1 MKFYK
6 KKIDDIDI
14 KILSLL
20 QDDAMISVQ
29 ELSDK
34 VGLSTTPC
42 WNRLQKLQELG
53 IIKKKITLINSEKLG
68 FANRVFVFI
77 RTNKHKKDWSDK
89 LREYVIKQPNVL
101 GMYRISGNY
110 DYLIDVICRDIKGF
124 DSFYQKLIE
133 NIEVFDVSSSF
144 VMEIM
149 KEKTEFPI
157 NSLLSSS
164 NNS

>member
-42 WNRLQKLQELG
+42 WNMLQKLQEIG

-68 FANRVFVFI
+68 FVNRVFVFI

-89 LREYVIKQPNVL
+89 N
-101 GMYRISGNY
+101 G
-110 DYLIDVICRDIKGF
+110 
-124 DSFYQKLIE
+124 E
-133 NIEVFDVSSSF
+133 N
-144 VMEIM
+144 
-149 KEKTEFPI
+149 
-157 NSLLSSS
+157 
-164 NNS
+164 